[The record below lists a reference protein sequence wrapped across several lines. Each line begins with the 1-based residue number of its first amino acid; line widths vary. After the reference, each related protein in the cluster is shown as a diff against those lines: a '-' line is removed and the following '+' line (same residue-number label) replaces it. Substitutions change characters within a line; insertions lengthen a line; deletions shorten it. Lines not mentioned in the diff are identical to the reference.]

1 MEQKRSLRAAK
12 RSRFHKDAVSLFI
25 CQDFPLQELAPFIS
39 ALKRKCGCRGVIGP
53 VPQPTHDEKK
63 LYGVVEIN
71 TITTTDTLSTA
82 YLQFSYHFCLD

>member
-12 RSRFHKDAVSLFI
+12 RSRFHKVAVSLFI

-39 ALKRKCGCRGVIGP
+39 AQKQKCGCRGVIGP

-71 TITTTDTLSTA
+71 TITTTDPLSTA
-82 YLQFSYHFCLD
+82 YS